1 MLTVSEVKQH
11 LRIDH
16 NADDTLLAAYIQ
28 AAENY
33 MASAID
39 EYEEK
44 LAYSATTSND
54 RWGNAARLA
63 EMQMIA
69 QWYEDRLP
77 QKDIAHEKI
86 TSVQA
91 IIQQLQY
98 CPPKGYSE

>member
-16 NADDTLLAAYIQ
+16 DADDMLLAAYIQ

-44 LAYSATTSND
+44 IAHSASISGD

-63 EMQMIA
+63 EKQMIA
-69 QWYEDRLP
+69 EWYENRLP
-77 QKDIAHEKI
+77 ADRTKF

-98 CPPKGYSE
+98 CPPKGYGE